1 MEQETDALTNC
12 EIEASYECH
21 TGFTD
26 EPITAGTPWAAQIVW
41 DNKADDPIAGEES
54 ICYNCG
60 NEVWELGEECDNA
73 DGTGDG
79 CTDNCE
85 IEASYEC
92 HTGFTDEP
100 ITAGTPWAAQI
111 VWDNKADDPIAGEES
126 IWLQLWKRGMGVG
139 RRMW

>member
-1 MEQETDALTNC
+1 MGAWEKNVIMQMGTGDGCTWLNC

-79 CTDNCE
+79 CTD
-85 IEASYEC
+85 
-92 HTGFTDEP
+92 
-100 ITAGTPWAAQI
+100 
-111 VWDNKADDPIAGEES
+111 
-126 IWLQLWKRGMGVG
+126 QLWN
-139 RRMW
+139 WS